1 MNKQEYKKAKK
12 ASVTAF
18 STLKDMSMTP
28 VETLL
33 GY

>member
-1 MNKQEYKKAKK
+1 MNKQECKKE
-12 ASVTAF
+12 SVTAF
-18 STLKDMSMTP
+18 SMLKDMSMTP

>member
-1 MNKQEYKKAKK
+1 MNKQECKK

-18 STLKDMSMTP
+18 NMLKDMSMTP
-28 VETLL
+28 AETLL